1 MQKFVWDTSSIVNIK
16 EPNEQGYS
24 PGHSL
29 FKDLADG
36 WIDIQY
42 LNIFPTL
49 AVFEVSATV
58 SKLHRKGSS
67 MLREFYLLNEHSQLY
82 DVDSDLVDKAHELF
96 ALDGF
101 DKLYGADLVF
111 ACIAKVEDACLV
123 TMDRKLALHASKHVK
138 VIDLNE
144 SRNSPKYRDL
154 FEKQS

>member
-1 MQKFVWDTSSIVNIK
+1 MQKFVWDTSAIVNIK
-16 EPNEQGYS
+16 EPNNQGYS

-29 FKDLADG
+29 FKDLTDV
-36 WIDIQY
+36 WIDIEH

-67 MLREFYLLNEHSQLY
+67 ILREFYLLNEHSQLY
-82 DVDSDLVDKAHELF
+82 DVDSNLLDKAYGLF
-96 ALDGF
+96 TIDGF

-123 TMDRKLALHASKHVK
+123 TIDRKLALHASQHVK

-144 SRNSPKYRDL
+144 SRNSPKYREL
-154 FEKQS
+154 FEK